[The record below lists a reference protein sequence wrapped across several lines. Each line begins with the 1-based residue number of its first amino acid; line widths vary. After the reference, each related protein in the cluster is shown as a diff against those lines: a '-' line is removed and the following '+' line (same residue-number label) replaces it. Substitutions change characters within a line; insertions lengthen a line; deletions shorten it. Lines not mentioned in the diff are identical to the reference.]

1 MLCHFSPGLFFAIP
15 WTVAHQAPLTW
26 GSPGKN
32 SGVDCHALLQE
43 EIFLAQELSWGL
55 LQCQRILYQLL
66 PGKPDLAG
74 VTQLIGDLG
83 SNFLFKA
90 LTIKSLLKDHIHQFM
105 KAL

>member
-1 MLCHFSPGLFFAIP
+1 MLCHFRHVSFFAIP
-15 WTVAHQAPLTW
+15 WTGAHQAPLTW
-26 GSPGKN
+26 DSPGKN
-32 SGVDCHALLQE
+32 SGVGCHALLQG
-43 EIFLAQELSWGL
+43 IFLAQELNWGL
-55 LQCQRILYQLL
+55 LHCQQILYQLL

-90 LTIKSLLKDHIHQFM
+90 LTIKSLLKEHIHQFL